1 MGSAARAGRLGAIAD
16 PDPPSGSRECVEI
29 ARSRTP
35 PHTSIRRAGPPTAGR
50 GRRRLAAPLR
60 DGGLVHALVADDDRV
75 TAEIL
80 SRTLKRW
87 EFDVA
92 VVSNGAEAWD
102 HLRAATVPTLAI
114 LDWMMPEM
122 DGPEV
127 CRRVRA
133 DLPLANMYLMLLTA
147 RETRGDLVT
156 GLNAGADDYVT
167 KPFDPEELRARVQ
180 VGVRILTLQKNLAE
194 RVEELQAALSNVKQ
208 LRGLLPICSYCKRIR
223 GDDQYW
229 QQLEGYI
236 AEHSDAQFSHGICPA
251 CYAAISAELD
261 RGSEP

>member
-1 MGSAARAGRLGAIAD
+1 MGAIAD
-16 PDPPSGSRECVEI
+16 PDPPSEAREWAEI
-29 ARSRTP
+29 ARSRTL
-35 PHTSIRRAGPPTAGR
+35 PHASIRRAGPLAAGR

-133 DLPLANMYLMLLTA
+133 ELPLANMYLMLLTA

-236 AEHSDAQFSHGICPA
+236 AEHSDAQFSHGICPT
-251 CYAAISAELD
+251 CYATISAELD